1 MSDRLARLTLMRL
14 AEPGDAVMGALVA
27 LRGPEAAVALVRQGA
42 ADAGLTRWFAATQGR
57 LAGNPGSPVG
67 DFGPPAGGPGPG
79 GTGSEPLGEGFG
91 SPGGRLSPRDG
102 VRGPRDGSQE
112 PRDPEPKGQEPRDGA
127 SGSSG
132 DRPLPRD
139 GSGAVRHKRS
149 SVLGG
154 RSGSGR
160 SGADDGAGDGAG
172 DGSGAARDGRLG
184 ARLDRMV
191 ASWAAR
197 LKTADPE
204 RDLAEGE
211 RIGARLVVPGD
222 PEWPTQLDDLGD
234 SRPYALWLHGD
245 ADLRFS
251 CLRSIAIVGSRAA
264 TPYGAHVA
272 AELGAGLSERG
283 WGVVSGGAYGIDG
296 AAHRGALAGE
306 GPTVAVLA
314 CGADVAYP
322 SAHQQL
328 FAAIRAR
335 GVLVSECPMGA
346 HPTRPR
352 FLVRNRLIAA
362 LSRGTVV
369 VEAAVRSGAL
379 NTAGHAIALNRHL
392 AAMPGPV
399 TSEFSAGCHRLIRQ
413 GRAICVTGPEEVIE
427 LAGSMGT
434 DLAPEPRGPV
444 LPRDR
449 LDPESRKVV
458 EVMPTRIGV
467 GPATIAVAAGV
478 DLETVL
484 ACLGGL
490 AAAGYVERV
499 SRGWR
504 LRPDRPPGG

>member
-14 AEPGDAVMGALVA
+14 AEPGDTVMGALVA
-27 LRGPEAAVALVRQGA
+27 LRGPEAAVALIREGA
-42 ADAGLTRWFAATQGR
+42 AGVDLTRWFADAHGR
-57 LAGNPGSPVG
+57 PAGNPGPPVGDPGSPVGDLGFGDLGSSAAEPGSAFGGPGSGGPRSPAGNPGSPGGVTGLSVG
-67 DFGPPAGGPGPG
+67 RLDLSGGVPSG
-79 GTGSEPLGEGFG
+79 GVLF
-91 SPGGRLSPRDG
+91 GGRSECGRSECG
-102 VRGPRDGSQE
+102 RSEGECSEAG
-112 PRDPEPKGQEPRDGA
+112 
-127 SGSSG
+127 
-132 DRPLPRD
+132 D
-139 GSGAVRHKRS
+139 GSGAVR
-149 SVLGG
+149 
-154 RSGSGR
+154 
-160 SGADDGAGDGAG
+160 
-172 DGSGAARDGRLG
+172 DGRLA
-184 ARLDRMV
+184 ARIDRTV

-197 LKTADPE
+197 LRTADPE

-211 RIGARLVVPGD
+211 RIGARLVTPGD
-222 PEWPTQLDDLGD
+222 SEWPTQLDDLGD
-234 SRPYALWLHGD
+234 SRPHALWLHGD

-251 CLRSIAIVGSRAA
+251 CLRSVAVVGSRAA

-272 AELGAGLSERG
+272 AELGAGLSERR
-283 WGVVSGGAYGIDG
+283 WGVVSGGAHGIDG

-328 FAAIRAR
+328 FAAIRSQ

-352 FLVRNRLIAA
+352 FLIRNRLIAA
-362 LSRGTVV
+362 LTRGTVV

-392 AAMPGPV
+392 AAVPGPV
-399 TSEFSAGCHRLIRQ
+399 TSEFSVGCHRLIRQ
-413 GRAICVTGPEEVIE
+413 GRATCVTGPEEVIE
-427 LAGSMGT
+427 LVGTMGT

-458 EVMPTRIGV
+458 EVMPTRVGV

-484 ACLGGL
+484 SCLGGL